1 MRFHKIKP
9 KRVSDEIYRQ
19 LKDLVLSGELKPGE
33 KLPSERELAV
43 QMGVSRPTLREAL
56 QKLEAHGFL
65 KQIQGDGTYVQS
77 AASPVLSQ
85 AFTEMLNKEDAMGD
99 LMELRK
105 ILETWAAKTA
115 AMRASDEEIANMK
128 EYLDEMR
135 SALDKGEVGH
145 IPDANFHNTISYA
158 TNNILLIHI
167 MNTIYQWVEKVSYEV
182 RSRLYTD
189 NERFER
195 LYLQHQKIYEGINA
209 RDPEEA
215 YKAMLEHMEY
225 VVDEVNEI
233 VRTNK

>member
-105 ILETWAAKTA
+105 ILETWAARA
-115 AMRASDEEIANMK
+115 AAERATDEEI
-128 EYLDEMR
+128 EQLEEFLLEMED
-135 SALDKGEVGH
+135 SEKDYESDASFHAL
-145 IPDANFHNTISYA
+145 ISYA
-158 TNNILLIHI
+158 SHNVLIVHV
-167 MNTIYQWVEKVSYEV
+167 MNTIYEWITKVTFEV
-182 RSRLYTD
+182 RRHIRATGGTKEVDSLHRKIVDSIKSR
-189 NERFER
+189 NPE
-195 LYLQHQKIYEGINA
+195 KAYE
-209 RDPEEA
+209 
-215 YKAMLEHMEY
+215 YMLEHMEY
-225 VVDEVNEI
+225 VEKQLESMNIKVPHI
-233 VRTNK
+233 